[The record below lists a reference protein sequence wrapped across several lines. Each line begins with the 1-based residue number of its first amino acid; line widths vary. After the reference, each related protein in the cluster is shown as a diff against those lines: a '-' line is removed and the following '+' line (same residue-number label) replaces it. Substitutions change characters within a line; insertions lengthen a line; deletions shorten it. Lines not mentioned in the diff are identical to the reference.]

1 MGKKVMVSF
10 LAALM
15 IASSFSTTAFAALGK
30 TDTVAKTQQEQ
41 QETKKKVVKKKTASS
56 KTTTDEKETDWKE
69 EMLTLVKDVYKRQ
82 RQNHPFQS
90 KDPDSGRSNL
100 QR

>member
-41 QETKKKVVKKKTASS
+41 QETKKKVVKKKRRPA
-56 KTTTDEKETDWKE
+56 KQPQMK
-69 EMLTLVKDVYKRQ
+69 KR
-82 RQNHPFQS
+82 PTG
-90 KDPDSGRSNL
+90 KKKC
-100 QR
+100 

>member
-56 KTTTDEKETDWKE
+56 KTTTDEKENDWKE
-69 EMLTLVKDVYKRQ
+69 EMLTLVNAERKSRT
-82 RQNHPFQS
+82 FCAET
-90 KDPDSGRSNL
+90 G
-100 QR
+100 